1 MSTKKMT
8 SRERGLAIFQ
18 GEIPDRAPV
27 CDFGNA
33 AMLGYTGRSM
43 QQCRDDPGLA
53 VTIMKKWVKET
64 GADFFFGPVET
75 KGIFMD
81 LPGIEIKLP
90 ENDQGSLKNTYFQS
104 IDEAVE
110 KYLYDPFDPATC
122 PKFYRYVVDF
132 FASQRKACQDVMMP
146 VWCEG
151 VLTTSGFLFGM
162 ENLIMGLM
170 MQPEEI
176 NRVID
181 RGAAFSRDIVSAQ
194 LEEVYADY
202 VVYTDPV
209 SSADMI
215 DGDMFR
221 KFNRDR
227 LHDNI
232 MHWNREYGVDTML
245 HICGDT
251 TPMLPDF
258 VKTGA
263 KVMSLD
269 HKVDLRDAR
278 KCFGDKVAIM
288 GNLDPVSV
296 MLSDSVEK
304 VTEEAE
310 RCFSYAG
317 QDGGYIFGAG
327 CAEPLNT
334 PIRNIQAMVEVSK
347 RHPYR

>member
-33 AMLGYTGRSM
+33 AMLGHTGRTM

-64 GADFFFGPVET
+64 GADLFFGPVET

-81 LPGIEIKLP
+81 LPGLEIKLP

-122 PKFYRYVVDF
+122 PQFYRYVVDF
-132 FASQRKACQDVMMP
+132 FASQRKACPDVMMP

>member
-1 MSTKKMT
+1 
-8 SRERGLAIFQ
+8 
-18 GEIPDRAPV
+18 
-27 CDFGNA
+27 
-33 AMLGYTGRSM
+33 
-43 QQCRDDPGLA
+43 
-53 VTIMKKWVKET
+53 MKKWIKET

-81 LPGIEIKLP
+81 LPGLEIKLP

-122 PKFYRYVVDF
+122 PQFYRYVVDF

>member
-1 MSTKKMT
+1 MSTKTMT

-33 AMLGYTGRSM
+33 AMLGYTGRTM

-53 VTIMKKWVKET
+53 VTIMKKWIKET

-81 LPGIEIKLP
+81 LPGLEIKLP

-122 PKFYRYVVDF
+122 PQFYRYVVDF

-176 NRVID
+176 NKVID

>member
-33 AMLGYTGRSM
+33 AMLGYTGRTM

-53 VTIMKKWVKET
+53 VTIMKKWIKET

-81 LPGIEIKLP
+81 LPGLEIKLP

-122 PKFYRYVVDF
+122 PQFYRYVVDF

>member
-1 MSTKKMT
+1 MSTKTMT
-8 SRERGLAIFQ
+8 SRERGLAVFQ

-33 AMLGYTGRSM
+33 AMLGYTDHTM
-43 QQCRDDPGLA
+43 QECRNDPGLS
-53 VTIMKKWVKET
+53 VSIMKQWIRDT
-64 GADFFFGPVET
+64 GADLFFGPVET

-81 LPGIEIKLP
+81 LPGLEIKLP

-104 IDEAVE
+104 IDDAIE
-110 KYLYDPFDPATC
+110 KYLYDPFEPDTC
-122 PKFYRYVVDF
+122 PNFYKYVVDF
-132 FASQRKACQDVMMP
+132 FRMQRKACPDVMMP

-162 ENLIMGLM
+162 ENLIMGML
-170 MQPEEI
+170 MQPNEI
-176 NRVID
+176 ERVID
-181 RGAAFSRDIVSAQ
+181 RGAAFSRNIVSAQ
-194 LEEVYADY
+194 LEEIYADY

-215 DGDMFR
+215 DGEMFKR
-221 KFNRDR
+221 FNRDR

-232 MHWNREYGVDTML
+232 MYWNREYGIDTML

-269 HKVDLRDAR
+269 HKVDLREAR
-278 KCFGDKVAIM
+278 RCFGNKVAIM

-296 MLSDSVEK
+296 MLSDSVDK
-304 VTEEAE
+304 VIDAAE

-347 RHPYR
+347 RHLYR